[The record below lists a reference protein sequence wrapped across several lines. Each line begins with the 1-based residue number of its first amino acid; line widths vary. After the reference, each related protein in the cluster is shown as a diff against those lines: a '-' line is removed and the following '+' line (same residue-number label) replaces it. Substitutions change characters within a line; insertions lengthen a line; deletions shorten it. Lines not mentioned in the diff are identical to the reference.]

1 MLHNKFDVQLKDL
14 KQKIVEMSAL
24 VRNAIEQAMLSLKE
38 RDLKIGEEV
47 ITNDEQI
54 NLYEREIEQLCTHL
68 VATQQPF
75 ASDLRK
81 IVASYKIIASLERMG
96 DLAVD
101 VAKISIRMG
110 PVPLIKP
117 LIDLPK
123 MTEIVIKM
131 IHTAVEAFIHEDISL
146 ARSLAEMD
154 HEVDHYY
161 KEVFTELNYMMAKDP
176 ALAAQGVYILLTTR
190 YLERIG
196 DYCTNIGEE
205 IIYMELGVRENL
217 NN

>member
-1 MLHNKFDVQLKDL
+1 MRHKFETQLMELRK
-14 KQKIVEMSAL
+14 KIVGMSDL
-24 VRNAIEQAMLSLKE
+24 VRNAVELAIQSLKE
-38 RDLKIGEEV
+38 RDLEIAEKIV
-47 ITNDEQI
+47 ANDVNI
-54 NLYEREIEQLCTHL
+54 NNAEREIEQLCTHL

-101 VAKISIRMG
+101 IAKLSLRIG

-123 MTEIVIKM
+123 MTEIVLKM
-131 IHTAVEAFIHEDISL
+131 IHTAVEAFINEDIEM
-146 ARSLAEMD
+146 ARSLADMD

-161 KEVFTELNYMMAKDP
+161 KRVFTELNEMMAKD
-176 ALAAQGVYILLTTR
+176 ASLAAQGVYILLTTR
-190 YLERIG
+190 YMERIG

-205 IIYMELGVRENL
+205 VIYMDLGVREDL
-217 NN
+217 NM

>member
-1 MLHNKFDVQLKDL
+1 MRHKFDVQLMEL
-14 KQKIVEMSAL
+14 KKKIVGMSDL
-24 VRNAIEQAMLSLKE
+24 VHKAIENAMQSLKM
-38 RDLKIGEEV
+38 RDIELAQKV
-47 ITNDEQI
+47 VDNDEAI
-54 NLYEREIEQLCTHL
+54 NNFEREIEQLCTHL

-101 VAKISIRMG
+101 IAKLSLRIG

-123 MTEIVIKM
+123 MTDIVISM
-131 IHTAVEAFIHEDISL
+131 IHTAVEAFINDDVEL
-146 ARSLAEMD
+146 ARSLAKMD

-161 KEVFTELNYMMAKDP
+161 KNIFSELNEMMSKDP

-190 YLERIG
+190 YMERIG

-205 IIYMELGVRENL
+205 VIYMELGVREDL
-217 NN
+217 NM